1 MTERQEQIFNGENV
15 WKAIITM
22 AVPAMVSMVVM
33 ILYNMA
39 DMFFVGRTGDTAQV
53 AAVSVVGPVFTLIM
67 AVGSMLGGG
76 GCALIART
84 LGQQD
89 EEAVKLYSSLCC
101 WGGVASGILFG
112 AAVLMFRTPLLHF
125 LGTND
130 DIWSYAE
137 TYLTVLGLGAPVMI
151 FTSAFNNILR
161 AEGAVK
167 EAMAGNLIS
176 TVANIILDPLFI
188 LALDYGVGGAAF
200 ATVLGNVAGGG
211 YLIRYLLT
219 HKTSLT
225 LSPSYALKNPAAIER
240 IIAIGLPNATSSSL
254 AGVANA
260 FANQL
265 LVQYGTVAVAAMA
278 AAGKS
283 TMVISMIQMGLC
295 LGVQPLLAYNYGAAN
310 LKRLK
315 EILGK
320 LTGLTIVIGSA
331 ITLFCLINGQWIAAL
346 FLKDEAALELG
357 RRMISLLVISG
368 PFLGLFYIG
377 SNFLQAS
384 GNAPLAVTVSLLRQG
399 IFLIPLL
406 FVMNHFFGVTGNIW
420 AHIAADTLAA
430 VTAVL
435 LALRQFRKLNGNLSN
450 EKTNK
455 KQLRNKK

>member
-1 MTERQEQIFNGENV
+1 MTEKQEQIFNGDNV
-15 WKAIITM
+15 WKAIVTM

-53 AAVSVVGPVFTLIM
+53 AAVSVVGPVFTIIM

-84 LGQQD
+84 LGEQD
-89 EEAVKLYSSLCC
+89 EESVKLYSSLCC
-101 WGGVASGILFG
+101 WGGVGIGVLVSAASL
-112 AAVLMFRTPLLHF
+112 LFRTPILRF
-125 LGTND
+125 LGANG

-137 TYLTVLGLGAPVMI
+137 TYLIVLALGAPVMI
-151 FTSAFNNILR
+151 FTSTFNNILR
-161 AEGAVK
+161 SEGAVK
-167 EAMAGNLIS
+167 EAMAGNLIA
-176 TVANIILDPLFI
+176 TAVNIILDPMFI
-188 LALDYGVGGAAF
+188 LVLDYGVGGAAF
-200 ATVLGNVAGGG
+200 ATVLGNLVGGG
-211 YLIRYLLT
+211 YLIHYLLT
-219 HKTSLT
+219 HKTALT
-225 LSPSYALKNPAAIER
+225 LSPSHALKNPVVIGR
-240 IIAIGLPNATSSSL
+240 IVAIGLPNAISSSL

-283 TMVISMIQMGLC
+283 TMVISMVQMGLC
-295 LGVQPLLAYNYGAAN
+295 LGVQPLLAYNYGASN

-315 EILGK
+315 ELLVK
-320 LTGLTIVIGSA
+320 LTGMTVAIGSA
-331 ITLFCLINGQWIAAL
+331 ITLFCMMNGQWIAAL
-346 FLKDEAALELG
+346 FLKDAAALEFG

-384 GNAPLAVTVSLLRQG
+384 GNAPLAVIVSLMRQG

-406 FVMNHFFGVTGNIW
+406 YVMNHFLGVTGNIW
-420 AHIAADTLAA
+420 AHIVADTLAA
-430 VTAVL
+430 VMAVL
-435 LALRQFRKLNGNLSN
+435 LALRQFRKLEAFNSSGTIN
-450 EKTNK
+450 EFGGCK
-455 KQLRNKK
+455 K